1 MRSGEGRALWCRL
14 RELKTRRIGNA
25 WNWVDQVG
33 WRGVLMV
40 VCLGVCRTSG
50 MVSLELSMGREIDAI
65 QASTESILNWINRSR
80 LLSNRSNSGKDVLHL
95 HTSIRCRS
103 KRNSG
108 SIVGFQISSHRWV
121 TGYTVSSGSRSTAK
135 QSRNVGNHQD
145 TATGSINCSTTIS
158 KTAQSHSPSLVGHH
172 DQASNRPNQIS
183 SSSSSSSTLS
193 SAQCASSTS
202 GISKNPSESELRT
215 LKVERMHLPFF
226 FLPLRQTVLVLWC
239 FLAFFL

>member
-1 MRSGEGRALWCRL
+1 MS
-14 RELKTRRIGNA
+14 
-25 WNWVDQVG
+25 
-33 WRGVLMV
+33 
-40 VCLGVCRTSG
+40 
-50 MVSLELSMGREIDAI
+50 REIDAI
-65 QASTESILNWINRSR
+65 RASTESIFNWINRSC
-80 LLSNRSNSGKDVLHL
+80 LLSNRSNSGQDVLHL

-108 SIVGFQISSHRWV
+108 SIVESIVGFQISSHRWV
-121 TGYTVSSGSRSTAK
+121 TGYTVFSGSRSTAK
-135 QSRNVGNHQD
+135 QSRNVGKHQD
-145 TATGSINCSTTIS
+145 TATGSINCLTTTS

-172 DQASNRPNQIS
+172 DQASNRLHQI
-183 SSSSSSSTLS
+183 SSSSTLS

-202 GISKNPSESELRT
+202 GISKNPSESEPRT

>member
-1 MRSGEGRALWCRL
+1 
-14 RELKTRRIGNA
+14 
-25 WNWVDQVG
+25 
-33 WRGVLMV
+33 
-40 VCLGVCRTSG
+40 
-50 MVSLELSMGREIDAI
+50 MGREIDAI

-80 LLSNRSNSGKDVLHL
+80 LLSNRSNSGQDVLHL

-108 SIVGFQISSHRWV
+108 SIVESIVGFQISSHRWV